1 MADHDDMELTPEEL
15 AEIEAEIA
23 EERRRELAVEHL
35 LFGTIQFLARKHP
48 ELLDELEASIEH
60 LGDSAD
66 DDTKDDEA
74 VREIARLFL
83 QSLRAE
89 G

>member
-1 MADHDDMELTPEEL
+1 MSDAYELTEDEM
-15 AEIEAEIA
+15 AEFEQEVA

-35 LFGTIQFLARKHP
+35 LFQTLSFVESKHP
-48 ELLDELEASIEH
+48 GLLDHLEGSLAN

-74 VREIARLFL
+74 VREIARLFIA
-83 QSLRAE
+83 SLRA
-89 G
+89 GG

>member
-1 MADHDDMELTPEEL
+1 MSDFDTDMTDEEL
-15 AEIEAEIA
+15 AEFEQAVA

-35 LFGTIQFLARKHP
+35 LFQTLSFLEGKHP
-48 ELLDELEASIEH
+48 GLLDHLESSIAN

-74 VREIARLFL
+74 VREIARLFIA
-83 QSLRAE
+83 SLRA
-89 G
+89 GA

>member
-1 MADHDDMELTPEEL
+1 MSAYEDEMTDEEL
-15 AEIEAEIA
+15 AEFEQAVA

-35 LFGTIQFLARKHP
+35 LFQTLSFIEAKHP
-48 ELLDELEASIEH
+48 GLLDHLEASVEN

-74 VREIARLFL
+74 VREIARNFIG
-83 QSLRAE
+83 SLRKQ